1 MSDNVTQLNLKP
13 RKPGIFKRILIFL
26 VVLLAV
32 CAAVLLFVFRD
43 SLNIDG
49 VRRWIKYLN
58 VRDGGSYGVY
68 SFDAHNSNRYAA
80 FQNGLAV
87 ASVGGL
93 ELYDENGEEVLAAQ
107 AQLELPELATGKKLA
122 MVYDVGGTTLLAVH
136 KSSGEVLRL
145 ETDKPILDADLSSG
159 DAICYSTSA
168 SGYKSVLSVYNSRQ
182 ELIYRWLSS
191 TIYMPLC
198 AISDDARDLA
208 AVGLGQSDGSFE
220 STLYLFRTDS
230 EDLALSVSLGSE
242 LIYDIFFLDS
252 QTICAVGEAS
262 VRVLSLEGEILGSY
276 AYSDLYLK
284 DFDAGG
290 DGFLTLSLNMYKAG
304 NRYSLVTVD
313 DAGNEIASLYLGQE
327 LLDLSACGKYAAVL
341 TSGGLTVYNRDL
353 TVYYETAETGAAT
366 SVLMREDGSVLLL
379 GGGEGSLYIP

>member
-1 MSDNVTQLNLKP
+1 MSDNVTELPVKP
-13 RKPGIFKRILIFL
+13 KKHGFFKRILLFL
-26 VVLLAV
+26 LILLLV
-32 CAAVLLFVFRD
+32 CALTGLFVFRD
-43 SLNIDG
+43 ALNVDAI
-49 VRRWIKYLN
+49 RRWVKYLN
-58 VRDGGSYGVY
+58 VLGDGDYGTY
-68 SFDAHNSNRYAA
+68 SFDSHNNNRYAI

-93 ELYDENGEEVLAAQ
+93 ETYDSGGEVLFEAQ
-107 AQLELPELATGKKLA
+107 AQLDLPEIETGKKLVLA
-122 MVYDVGGTTLLAVH
+122 YDVGGTTLLAVH

-145 ETDKPILDADLSSG
+145 QTEKPILDADLSGG

-198 AISDDARDLA
+198 TVSDDARYLA
-208 AVGLGQSDGSFE
+208 AVGLGQSEGAFE
-220 STLYLFRTDS
+220 STLYLFQTNS
-230 EDLALSVSLGSE
+230 EDLAMSVSLGNE
-242 LIYDIFFLDS
+242 LIYDLFFLDGK
-252 QTICAVGEAS
+252 TLCAVGESS
-262 VRVLSLEGEILGSY
+262 VQFRNLDGEALGSY
-276 AYSDLYLK
+276 SYRDVYLK

-290 DGFLTLSLNMYKAG
+290 DGFLTLSLNMYRAG

-313 DAGNEIASLYLGQE
+313 ELGNEIASLYLGQE
-327 LLDLSACGKYAAVL
+327 LLDLSASGKYVAAL

-353 TVYYETAETGAAT
+353 TVYYETAETGTAT

-379 GGGEGSLYIP
+379 GGGEGRLYLP